1 MGKYEGG
8 GVVIMLEQFSFLKNW
23 NTEKFQS
30 EEKQEGGEEF
40 LYIPKIKMVWMP
52 RESQRRGLSKAGRGC
67 PL

>member
-1 MGKYEGG
+1 MGGNVKPITLLNNKPSLPKTGKYVGG

-40 LYIPKIKMVWMP
+40 LYIPKIKMV
-52 RESQRRGLSKAGRGC
+52 
-67 PL
+67 